1 MEKQGWEQSEKR
13 KSQKKEDAG
22 ARKVEKSQNTVLFLM
37 FCGPRG
43 PKSRLALKRRVRSH
57 LAEMRDE
64 QFPADVVRSTCQSH
78 NAKNASEHFWK
89 LRCGESARRF
99 GAKHILMSN
108 CLKPRLEFGTLLEV
122 EMWKKCTLLQCQAHF
137 EVNTLKVPLVRTT
150 LGHSRPGSDNY
161 ATITTRTTTTLQ
173 LQLQIQL
180 HYTKL
185 R

>member
-22 ARKVEKSQNTVLFLM
+22 ARKVEKSQNTMFFFFPDVLWL
-37 FCGPRG
+37 RRA
-43 PKSRLALKRRVRSH
+43 KRRLALKRRVQSH
-57 LAEMRDE
+57 LGEMRDE
-64 QFPADVVRSTCQSH
+64 QFHADVVRSTCRSH
-78 NAKNASEHFWK
+78 TAKNDSEHFWK

-122 EMWKKCTLLQCQAHF
+122 EMWRKCTLLRREAHF

-150 LGHSRPGSDNY
+150 FGHSQPGSDN
-161 ATITTRTTTTLQ
+161 
-173 LQLQIQL
+173 
-180 HYTKL
+180 
-185 R
+185 